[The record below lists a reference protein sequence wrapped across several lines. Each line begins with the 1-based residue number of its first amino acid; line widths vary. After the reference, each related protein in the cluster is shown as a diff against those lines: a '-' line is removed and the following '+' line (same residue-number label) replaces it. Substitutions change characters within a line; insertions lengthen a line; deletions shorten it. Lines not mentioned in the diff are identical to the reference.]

1 MKCSLQKP
9 YNESKEKE
17 NGLNSKLKHIK
28 VLKLFLCGIL
38 GDLYGRPGDW
48 YYILE
53 ICHIWNLSG
62 GWGGWYVPAINCK
75 YSHFAFLRSRP
86 CPCRYL
92 THLYVVCCHF
102 IKFYVTGSMPCRL
115 LEFYPTRTG
124 PHKITTYSKILVIY
138 KIFVTDEM
146 QFFLILSKCGAE
158 LQNHAQKSPKVLLI
172 HEIPLVS
179 RRLIAHEESRR
190 IGIVRNGIFRVES
203 LVLRLGHPF
212 CLLKMGTLMALIE
225 LPLMIGV

>member
-1 MKCSLQKP
+1 MGYLVTCMADRETGAISWRFAI
-9 YNESKEKE
+9 YET
-17 NGLNSKLKHIK
+17 
-28 VLKLFLCGIL
+28 F
-38 GDLYGRPGDW
+38 PG
-48 YYILE
+48 
-53 ICHIWNLSG
+53 G
-62 GWGGWYVPAINCK
+62 GGGSYVPAINCK

-115 LEFYPTRTG
+115 LEFYPTLTG
-124 PHKITTYSKILVIY
+124 PHKITTYSKIRVIY

-158 LQNHAQKSPKVLLI
+158 LQNHAQKSPKALFI

-179 RRLIAHEESRR
+179 RRLMAHEESRR

-203 LVLRLGHPF
+203 LVLRLGHAF